1 MTHYTLYK
9 SLGHPPGTLSS
20 KRMNT
25 ASGGSLPA
33 VPPSPPAPS
42 PRPLARRTW
51 LGLATLPV
59 LSPLLAPLVPLVP
72 LLAPMAAQAQGFNV
86 TGEQLQ
92 AMKLKADGITLD
104 FPRLADT
111 GASVPLSANIVAPAG
126 LKIVGIEVFLP
137 ENPNT
142 RALKIR
148 LSQPQAHFILTTRL
162 RLAASQDAWVVATFS
177 DDSQRGASAPTVIT
191 SSSCFDAS

>member
-1 MTHYTLYK
+1 MTHNTQNK
-9 SLGHPPGTLSS
+9 TPHNAPSKPPRKLA
-20 KRMNT
+20 NT
-25 ASGGSLPA
+25 AFVG
-33 VPPSPPAPS
+33 SPPAVAPS
-42 PRPLARRTW
+42 PHAASPRRLARRAW

-59 LSPLLAPLVPLVP
+59 LSPLLVPLAP
-72 LLAPMAAQAQGFNV
+72 LLAPAAAQAQGFNV
-86 TGEQLQ
+86 TGDQLL
-92 AMKLKADGITLD
+92 AMKLKAEGITLD

-148 LSQPQAHFILTTRL
+148 LTEPQAHFALTTRL
-162 RLAASQDAWVVATFS
+162 RLAASQDAWVVATLS
-177 DDSQRGASAPTVIT
+177 DDSKLGASAPTVIT
-191 SSSCFDAS
+191 SSTCFDAS

>member
-1 MTHYTLYK
+1 MTHNTIY
-9 SLGHPPGTLSS
+9 HPLHH
-20 KRMNT
+20 
-25 ASGGSLPA
+25 A
-33 VPPSPPAPS
+33 PAP
-42 PRPLARRTW
+42 RTLARRAW
-51 LGLATLPV
+51 LGLAALPA
-59 LSPLLAPLVPLVP
+59 LSPFLVPLAPLLAP
-72 LLAPMAAQAQGFNV
+72 AQAQAQGFNV
-86 TGEQLQ
+86 TGEQLL

-148 LSQPQAHFILTTRL
+148 LPEPQARFTLTTRL

-177 DDSQRGASAPTVIT
+177 DDSRRGASAPTVIT